1 MVLAWTY
8 KEPHK
13 HSSRNLALDSPLVL
27 SQLQDNGRVSHFLFS
42 RLYSYLQPHSW
53 KWGAGQQVS
62 RKRTTHWIWPM
73 PGPCFHVSPHRSS
86 QLCSCWYLPTLVG
99 QRKSSLG
106 SPSQPTQEL
115 LQSFDSCQPS
125 LQVHN
130 TIWYH
135 SGNQI
140 CISYFLVYASNPRQ
154 SKNRPACLLA
164 VTYYFK
170 TSLCI
175 CYPCMWMSVWNP
187 LDPIS
192 FKCC

>member
-62 RKRTTHWIWPM
+62 RKRTAHWIWPM

-86 QLCSCWYLPTLVG
+86 QLCSCWYLLLLLAKERAHWDPHHSPPRNCSRVLTLVNLHYKFTTPPDTTLLYFLFSSVCL
-99 QRKSSLG
+99 KSQTEQEQASM
-106 SPSQPTQEL
+106 SPS
-115 LQSFDSCQPS
+115 SDF
-125 LQVHN
+125 
-130 TIWYH
+130 
-135 SGNQI
+135 
-140 CISYFLVYASNPRQ
+140 
-154 SKNRPACLLA
+154 
-164 VTYYFK
+164 YFK

-175 CYPCMWMSVWNP
+175 CYPCMWMSVSNP